1 METQELTFKKE
12 KETKNTIRYQEVV
25 EDGKSAIV
33 TTMYIQKSATG
44 GSPPETLSVTIGVPV
59 TN

>member
-1 METQELTFKKE
+1 METRELTFKKE

-25 EDGKSAIV
+25 EDGKSAVIMTLYV
-33 TTMYIQKSATG
+33 QKSAVD
-44 GSPPETLSVTIGVPV
+44 GSQPETLSVTIGVPV